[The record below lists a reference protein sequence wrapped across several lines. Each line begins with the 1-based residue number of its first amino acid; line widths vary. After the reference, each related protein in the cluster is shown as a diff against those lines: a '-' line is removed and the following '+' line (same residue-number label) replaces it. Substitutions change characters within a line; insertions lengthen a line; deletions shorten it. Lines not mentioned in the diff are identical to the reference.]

1 MKIIDNYK
9 NSLIIDNEEYFIKLT
24 KKIKLIINSKKD
36 VKLIFFSENY
46 NEDVEIFVNSSIT
59 LDICELSINS
69 NSKKYIYQNEENSI
83 VNYYHGNIN
92 KNNSNIFYK
101 VFVNKDNTENNLFI
115 HSLNLSK
122 DKCEIEVIN
131 DFKDEIK
138 SITTQETIIYD
149 LNNGINKIKP
159 ILLVGNNNITANH
172 SSFIGKFN
180 KDKIHYIMSRG
191 INKKDAYKLLINNF
205 LISKMKLDEE
215 TYNLFQKIIGENCE

>member
-1 MKIIDNYK
+1 MKIIDNY
-9 NSLIIDNEEYFIKLT
+9 SFFIDVKEDCFIKLD
-24 KKIKLIINSKKD
+24 KKIKINIDTKKD
-36 VKLIFFSENY
+36 IKLIFFSENY
-46 NEDVEIFVNSSIT
+46 KEDIEIIINSKTNI
-59 LDICELSINS
+59 DIYELSINS

-92 KNNSNIFYK
+92 KNTSNIFYK

-122 DKCEIEVIN
+122 DKSEIEVIN
-131 DFKDEIK
+131 EFKDDIFSK
-138 SITTQETIIYD
+138 TTQETIIYD

-159 ILLVGNNNITANH
+159 ILLVGSNNITANH

-180 KDKIHYIMSRG
+180 KDKIYYIMSRG

-215 TYNLFQKIIGENCE
+215 TYEMFQKIIGENCE

>member
-1 MKIIDNYK
+1 MKIMDNYK
-9 NSLIIDNEEYFIKLT
+9 NSLIIDNEECFIKLT
-24 KKIKLIINSKKD
+24 KKIKLIINSRKD

-59 LDICELSINS
+59 LDIYELSINS

-92 KNNSNIFYK
+92 KNTSNIFYK

-122 DKCEIEVIN
+122 DKSEIEVIN
-131 DFKDEIK
+131 EFKDDIFSK
-138 SITTQETIIYD
+138 TTQETIIYD

-159 ILLVGNNNITANH
+159 ILLVGSNNITANH

-180 KDKIHYIMSRG
+180 KDKIYYIMSRG